1 MKIAY
6 FDCFAGASGDMIL
19 GSLLDAG
26 LELEALKT
34 ELSKIPV
41 HGYSIH
47 GRKRV
52 KKGITATKFD
62 VELVHPE
69 KESHA
74 HAEGDHSHGHR
85 HLADILHILE
95 HSTLDGD
102 VKKKSALI
110 FTRLAEAEAKIHG
123 KSIQEIH
130 FHEVGAVDAIVDI
143 VGSVS
148 ALNLLGIEK
157 VYASRINTGTG
168 TVECAHGTLPVP
180 APATLELLKGVPV
193 YSSGIEAELI
203 TPTGAAILTTL
214 AETFGPMPG
223 MSVDRIGYGAGFRD
237 LPVANVLRVSIG
249 LAGSANEDVVQLLE
263 TNIDDMNPQFYE
275 HVMDSLFSAGA
286 RDVFLHPIIMNKSRP
301 GIVLSVIVEPD
312 RLQACTDILFRETTT
327 LGVRISDVKKRQ
339 ILSRE
344 IRSVDTPWGPARV
357 KIRHTAGGRQEAV
370 PEYDDC
376 RRIAREKGIPIREVY
391 DAIKRQAEHQ
401 IG

>member
-6 FDCFAGASGDMIL
+6 FDCYAGASGDMIL

-26 LELEALKT
+26 LDLEALKT

-41 HGYSIH
+41 HEYAVRAH
-47 GRKRV
+47 KLV

-62 VELVHPE
+62 VDLLHPA
-69 KESHA
+69 KEGHSHA
-74 HAEGDHSHGHR
+74 QGDHSHAHR
-85 HLADILHILE
+85 HLGDILHILE
-95 HSTLDGD
+95 HSTLDND
-102 VKKKSALI
+102 VQKKSARI

-123 KSIQEIH
+123 KSVQEIH

-143 VGSVS
+143 AGAVS
-148 ALNLLGIEK
+148 AMNLLGIDK
-157 VYASRINTGTG
+157 IFASRINTGTG
-168 TVECAHGTLPVP
+168 TVECAHGTLLVP
-180 APATLELLKGVPV
+180 APATLELLKGIPV
-193 YSSGIEAELI
+193 YSTGIEAELI

-214 AETFGPMPG
+214 AESFGPMPG
-223 MSVDRIGYGAGFRD
+223 MSVESIGYGAGFRD

-249 LAGSANEDVVQLLE
+249 RAGSGDEDIVQLLE
-263 TNIDDMNPQFYE
+263 TNIDDMNPQFYD

-286 RDVFLHPIIMNKSRP
+286 KDVFLHPIIMKKSRP

-312 RLQACTDILFRETTT
+312 RLQACTNVLFRETTT

-344 IRSVDTPWGPARV
+344 IKSVDTQWGPARV
-357 KIRHTAGGRQEAV
+357 KIRHTAGGSPEAV

-391 DAIKRQAEHQ
+391 DAVKRQAEK
-401 IG
+401 IKG

>member
-26 LELEALKT
+26 LDVETLIA

-41 HGYSIH
+41 HEYAVQAQ
-47 GRKRV
+47 KLV

-62 VELVHPE
+62 VELVHRG
-69 KESHA
+69 KKGHA
-74 HAEGDHSHGHR
+74 HAQGDHSHAHR

-95 HSTLDGD
+95 HSTLDDD
-102 VKKKSALI
+102 VRKKSALI
-110 FTRLAEAEAKIHG
+110 FTKLAEAEAKIHG

-143 VGSVS
+143 VGSVC

-180 APATLELLKGVPV
+180 APATLELLKGIPV
-193 YSSGIEAELI
+193 YSTGIEAELI
-203 TPTGAAILTTL
+203 TPTGAAILATL
-214 AETFGPMPG
+214 AESFGPMPG
-223 MSVDRIGYGAGFRD
+223 MSVESIGYGAGFKD

-249 LAGSANEDVVQLLE
+249 TAGSGDEDMVQLLE
-263 TNIDDMNPQFYE
+263 TNIDDMNPQFYD

-286 RDVFLHPIIMNKSRP
+286 KDVFLHPIIMKKSRP

-312 RLQACTDILFRETTT
+312 RVQACTDVLFRETTT

-339 ILSRE
+339 ILGRE
-344 IRSVDTPWGPARV
+344 IRNIETPWGPARV
-357 KIRHTAGGRQEAV
+357 KIRRTAGGRQEVV

-376 RRIAREKGIPIREVY
+376 KRIARDKSIPIREVY
-391 DAIKRQAEHQ
+391 DAIKRQAEKAK
-401 IG
+401 G